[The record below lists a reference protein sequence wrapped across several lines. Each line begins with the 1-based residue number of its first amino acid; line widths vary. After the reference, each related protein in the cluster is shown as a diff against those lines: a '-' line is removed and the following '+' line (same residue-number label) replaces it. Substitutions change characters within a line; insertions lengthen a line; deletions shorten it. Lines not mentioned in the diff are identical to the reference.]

1 MLNGRAYI
9 AFTNNGNNALHLG
22 WFNGSSQL
30 QGGEIIRLG
39 GVVQTAETGPALAA
53 DPANQRRVPP
63 PRTRGRRSAPSPPDT
78 TRTLGGHP
86 RT

>member
-53 DPANQRRVPP
+53 DPANNILYLAWAAPTV
-63 PRTRGRRSAPSPPDT
+63 RTA
-78 TRTLGGHP
+78 
-86 RT
+86 